1 MSAALPS
8 ADTRHV
14 LHAAAQWLALMESGG
29 ASAEDEAR
37 LQHWR
42 DSDQRHEQAWQ
53 KAQQV
58 RARFA
63 GVPPTLGLASLDRPP
78 LDRRQLLKRALGIA
92 VVAPA
97 AWLAYRQLPLAAWSA
112 DVQTATGEHRQLAL
126 GEGASLQ
133 LNTATAVDID
143 GAARQVR
150 LVDGELALS
159 VQGGPAMTLLTT
171 VGLVQVSDGEVC
183 ARQYSEQ
190 CRIVVLRGVAQVQ
203 PMQGPALQLRAGQQ
217 VRLGEHGAGEVQPW
231 DLLQAD
237 WRTGV
242 LSAQNLNLADFL
254 TELGRYRPGVLQW
267 SPQVAALRVTG
278 SFRLDDTDRILSLL
292 SASLPVQV
300 QSRTRYWITVQ
311 GRDNAA

>member
-1 MSAALPS
+1 
-8 ADTRHV
+8 
-14 LHAAAQWLALMESGG
+14 
-29 ASAEDEAR
+29 
-37 LQHWR
+37 
-42 DSDQRHEQAWQ
+42 
-53 KAQQV
+53 
-58 RARFA
+58 
-63 GVPPTLGLASLDRPP
+63 
-78 LDRRQLLKRALGIA
+78 

-97 AWLAYRQLPLAAWSA
+97 AWLVYRQLPLAAWSA
-112 DVQTATGEHRQLAL
+112 DVQTATGERRQLAL

-159 VQGGPAMTLLTT
+159 VQGGAAMTLLTA
-171 VGLVQVSDGEVC
+171 VGRVQVSDGEVC
-183 ARQYSEQ
+183 ARQYREQ
-190 CRIVVLRGVAQVQ
+190 CRVVVLRGVAQVQ
-203 PMQGPALQLRAGQQ
+203 PLGGPALLLRAGQQ
-217 VRLGEHGAGEVQPW
+217 VRLSEQGAGAVQPW
-231 DLLQAD
+231 DLLQPD

-242 LSAQNLNLADFL
+242 LSAQNLSLADFL
-254 TELGRYRPGVLQW
+254 TELGRYRPGILQW

>member
-1 MSAALPS
+1 M
-8 ADTRHV
+8 RHV
-14 LHAAAQWLALMESGG
+14 LRAAAQWLALMESGG

-42 DSDQRHEQAWQ
+42 DSDQRHEHAWQ

-58 RARFA
+58 RTRFS
-63 GVPPTLGLASLDRPP
+63 GLPPSLALASLDRPA

-97 AWLAYRQLPLAAWSA
+97 AWLVYRQLPLAAWSA
-112 DVQTATGEHRQLAL
+112 DVQTATGERRQLAL

-143 GAARQVR
+143 GAACQVR

-159 VQGGPAMTLLTT
+159 VQGGAAMTLLTA
-171 VGLVQVSDGEVC
+171 VGQVQVSDGEVC
-183 ARQYSEQ
+183 ARQYREQ
-190 CRIVVLRGVAQVQ
+190 CRVVVLRGVAQVQ
-203 PMQGPALQLRAGQQ
+203 PLGGPALLLRAGQQ
-217 VRLGEHGAGEVQPW
+217 VRLSEQGAGAVQPW
-231 DLLQAD
+231 DLLQPD

-242 LSAQNLNLADFL
+242 LSAQNLSLADFL
-254 TELGRYRPGVLQW
+254 TELGRYRPGILQW

>member
-1 MSAALPS
+1 
-8 ADTRHV
+8 V
-14 LHAAAQWLALMESGG
+14 LRAAAQWLALMESGG

-42 DSDQRHEQAWQ
+42 DCDQRHEQAWQ

-58 RARFA
+58 RTRFS
-63 GVPPTLGLASLDRPP
+63 GLPPALGLASLDRPP
-78 LDRRQLLKRALGIA
+78 LDRRQLLRRALA
-92 VVAPA
+92 VAAVAPA

-112 DVQTATGEHRQLAL
+112 DVQTATGERRQLAL
-126 GEGASLQ
+126 GVGASLQ

-143 GAARQVR
+143 TVARQVR

-159 VQGGPAMTLLTT
+159 VQGTPAVTLLTAM
-171 VGLVQVSDGEVC
+171 GRVQISEGEVC
-183 ARQYSEQ
+183 ARQYRKQ
-190 CRIVVLRGVAQVQ
+190 CRIVVLRGVAQVL
-203 PMQGPALQLRAGQQ
+203 PLQGPALQLSAGQQ
-217 VRLGEHGAGEVQPW
+217 VRLGEQGAGAVQPW

-242 LSAQNLNLADFL
+242 LSAQNLSLADFL
-254 TELGRYRPGVLQW
+254 TELERYRPGILQW

-300 QSRTRYWITVQ
+300 HSRTRYWITVQ
-311 GRDNAA
+311 ARDSAA